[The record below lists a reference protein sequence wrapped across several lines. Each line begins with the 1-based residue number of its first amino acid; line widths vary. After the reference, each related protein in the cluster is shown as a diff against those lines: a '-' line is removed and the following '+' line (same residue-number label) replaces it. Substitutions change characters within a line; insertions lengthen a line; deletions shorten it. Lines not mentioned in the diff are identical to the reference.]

1 MQGAVTPKQ
10 HLREIENDLI
20 AERYHLH
27 CSPPA
32 MPLV

>member
-32 MPLV
+32 MQLV